1 MLEKGLI
8 SAIDENQ
15 ARIFNLGNLYR
26 FYMDRDDI
34 ADNLLKRWTENPG
47 DAIEVSQNLV
57 SLATEVYQEAVIDA
71 SDGSNE
77 EEEVDEDENT
87 IDVEAAIKS
96 VQYKK
101 YINAVAEL
109 EKIEILSLNLYQ
121 KVAFFLNIYQ
131 AMYVHHFLKKVH
143 E

>member
-34 ADNLLKRWTENPG
+34 ADNLQKRWSENPG
-47 DAIEVSQNLV
+47 DALEVSQNLV
-57 SLATEVYQEAVIDA
+57 SLATEVYQEAVIDG

-87 IDVEAAIKS
+87 IDVETAIKS

-109 EKIEILSLNLYQ
+109 EKIEILSLN
-121 KVAFFLNIYQ
+121 
-131 AMYVHHFLKKVH
+131 
-143 E
+143 